1 MGQAPFPCRV
11 AYVAAHNCCCTVS
24 HLFSPFTFQAPAGP
38 LTLPNRIV
46 IAPMC
51 QYASQEGQANDW
63 HLAHWAQ
70 LLNGGAGMLTL
81 EATAVSRQGRITPG
95 CLGLWD
101 DATAAA
107 LQEHLQ
113 RARKLAPPVPVCIQL
128 GHAGRKASS
137 EVPWRG
143 GQLIALDQGG
153 WLPWGP
159 SPLPQLPQEA
169 PPQALSLEG
178 IAQVRADF
186 ATAARRSAE
195 IGIDAIELHA
205 AHGYLLHQFLSPL
218 ANQRQDAYGGSYENR
233 IRLTLEVF
241 DDVRLAFGGTLGVRL
256 SGTDWVDGG
265 WSIDET
271 AELARRLKDRGAQFV
286 HISSG
291 GVSPLQKIA
300 LGPEYQV
307 PLAKAVR
314 ERSGLATFAVGLIT
328 DAQQAEG
335 VLARGDADLVALARA
350 FLYNPRW
357 GWSAAAALKGQVQAH
372 PPYWRCLPKEAGPIF
387 GPDARIGMR

>member
-1 MGQAPFPCRV
+1 MGQASIPCRV
-11 AYVAAHNCCCTVS
+11 AYVAAHNCCYTVS
-24 HLFSPFTFQAPAGP
+24 HLFTPFTFQAPAGP

-70 LLNGGAGMLTL
+70 LLNSGAGMLTL
-81 EATAVSRQGRITPG
+81 EATAVSPEARITPG

-101 DATAAA
+101 DVTAAA
-107 LQEHLQ
+107 LKDILQ
-113 RARKLAPPVPVCIQL
+113 RARRLAPPMPVCIQL
-128 GHAGRKASS
+128 AHAGRKASS

-143 GQLIALDQGG
+143 GQLIPLEAGG
-153 WLPWGP
+153 WQTWGP
-159 SPLPQLPQEA
+159 SALPHLPQEA
-169 PPQALSLEG
+169 APKALSLEG
-178 IAQVRADF
+178 IAKVRSDF
-186 ATAARRSAE
+186 AEAARRSAE

-218 ANQRQDAYGGSYENR
+218 ANQRQDAYGGSFENR

-241 DDVRLAFGGTLGVRL
+241 DDVRRSFGGTLGVRI

-265 WSIDET
+265 WSIDES
-271 AELARRLKDRGAQFV
+271 AELARHLKDRGAQFV